1 MIRVDGHVGVIT
13 NKIAHFWDESSAL
26 WISRLP
32 LISAPLNSLVVSGA
46 LLAV

>member
-1 MIRVDGHVGVIT
+1 MIRMDCHVDVIT
-13 NKIAHFWDESSAL
+13 DEIAHFWDESSAL